1 MDYRYIARIKVEA
14 TTPLFVGSGAAS
26 LITDSLV
33 MKDHNDLPMI
43 PGTSL
48 SGVLRHALEDFSKDK
63 IDWNDIFGFQGKDN
77 DGLGS
82 RLIVSSAYFL
92 NGKGKVSE
100 GLTKDLD
107 SNTLNKLQK
116 LPTRQHV
123 RITEKGVAADKVLFD
138 NEVVYAGAQFIF
150 EIELKGTKTDE
161 DSWKQI
167 IKEIKSPS
175 FRIGQGTR
183 DGYGNLKVIGVYEK
197 TFNLVNENDFEA
209 YLSFNPS
216 LNSIE
221 IKETE
226 EKTDSNITDYTLELT
241 PDDFFIFSEGFGDSE
256 VDNKPTEEE
265 IIVYNNGKIDFENR
279 TLIPASSIKGAI
291 AHRTA
296 FHYNKFNKFYA
307 DTINENLKNYVE
319 ENNQAVKTL
328 FGEKAQVVNGNLLG
342 ERGIVILDDLYYDDI
357 DNSKI
362 FNHVAI
368 DRFTGGSID
377 GALFSEKVSY
387 KRDKKIV
394 LEINLAKEIEDDTIL
409 LAFEETLK
417 DICRGLLPL
426 GGMTTKG
433 FGMFTGKLLKK
444 GETEPLFNYNNQKV
458 EV

>member
-328 FGEKAQVVNGNLLG
+328 FGEQAQVVNGNLLG